1 MNSRKAE
8 AHLAKQA
15 PVQLDAQLIAQW
27 ARRSA
32 TQLREQS
39 QAINALNVFPIPDS
53 DTGSNMAH
61 TMATAVAAVDALE
74 GDPSTSEVT
83 IALATGAVRGARGN
97 SGLVLSQMLRALAE
111 NASQGPIDG
120 LAVADTLSQSVGFVR
135 TAISTPVEG
144 TVISVLAAAAAAAHD
159 GDPQLVGVATRAL
172 SAAEEALAETPNQLA
187 VLAEAGVVDAGGQG
201 LVVILQA
208 LVDVLDGAGSTSD
221 ALTPDHAR
229 TQQEVE
235 VMFFFEGNLDAL
247 RELLETYGNSVIV
260 GPLSPEAGTA
270 HVHTDQ
276 AGEVIEKAFGLGTV
290 TELRIEVLPTGGEPA
305 ALGTQSTPAKVPRQH
320 STDSRAPSIVA
331 LTPTGGVA
339 QLFEAA
345 GAVAVAS
352 PNSTTL
358 KDAMGELGN
367 GPVAVLTNGQDVAA
381 LQGLDGTREIDII
394 DTKSLVGGLAALAV
408 NDPTVDW
415 DDNVEEMI
423 DAVDAQR
430 YANCPPESMVETLSD
445 MLADGGEL
453 VTLLWSRPATDQE
466 TIDHLKATFAE
477 LYPDVQID
485 DHRIELL
492 GSDSDPRLVQIGVE

>member
-1 MNSRKAE
+1 MAE
-8 AHLAKQA
+8 AQPAHQA
-15 PVQLDAQLIAQW
+15 PAQLDARVVAQW
-27 ARRSA
+27 ARLSA
-32 TQLREQS
+32 SRLREQS

-61 TMATAVAAVDALE
+61 TMTTAVSAVDALE
-74 GDPSTSEVT
+74 EGASLPEVT

-97 SGLVLSQMLRALAE
+97 SGLVLSQVMRALAE
-111 NASQGPIDG
+111 AASQGHIDG
-120 LAVADTLSQSVGFVR
+120 PAVADTLSQSVGFVR

-144 TVISVLAAAAAAAHD
+144 TVISVLDAAATAAHEAEPNLAD
-159 GDPQLVGVATRAL
+159 VATRAL
-172 SAAEEALAETPNQLA
+172 HAAEGALANTPNQLP

-208 LVDVLDGAGSTSD
+208 LVDVLDGAGLIED
-221 ALTPDHAR
+221 APTPDHER

-247 RELLETYGNSVIV
+247 RELLEAHGNSVIV
-260 GPLSPEAGTA
+260 GPLSPESGTA
-270 HVHTDQ
+270 HVHTNR
-276 AGEVIEKAFGLGTV
+276 AGEVIEKAFALGTV
-290 TELRIEVLPTGGEPA
+290 TDLRIEVLPADGEAVESGKP
-305 ALGTQSTPAKVPRQH
+305 STPAPAGAQA
-320 STDSRAPSIVA
+320 RAEDQGPFIVA

-352 PNSTTL
+352 PNNKTL
-358 KDAMGELGN
+358 GEAVQGLGA
-367 GPVAVLTNGQDVAA
+367 GPIAVLTNGQDVAA
-381 LQGLDGTREIDII
+381 LQGLDGTREVDII

-423 DAVDAQR
+423 DAVEAQR
-430 YANCPPESMVETLSD
+430 FATCPPDTMVDTLSA

-453 VTLLWSRPATDQE
+453 VTLLWSAPATDQAAIE
-466 TIDHLKATFAE
+466 GLKATFAE

-485 DHRIELL
+485 DHHIELQ
-492 GSDSDPRLVQIGVE
+492 GNDHDPCLVQIGVE

>member
-1 MNSRKAE
+1 MAE
-8 AHLAKQA
+8 AQPVNQA
-15 PVQLDAQLIAQW
+15 PAQLDAQVVAQW
-27 ARRSA
+27 ARHSA
-32 TQLREQS
+32 SQLRENC

-61 TMATAVAAVDALE
+61 TMATAVAAVDALPE
-74 GDPSTSEVT
+74 GATLSEIT

-97 SGLVLSQMLRALAE
+97 SGLVLSQVMRALAE
-111 NASQGPIDG
+111 SASKGHIDG
-120 LAVADTLSQSVGFVR
+120 PAVADTLSQSVGFVR
-135 TAISTPVEG
+135 AAISSPVEG
-144 TVISVLAAAAAAAHD
+144 TVITVLDAAAAAAHN
-159 GDPQLVGVATRAL
+159 GDMQLSAVASRAL
-172 SAAEEALAETPNQLA
+172 HAAEQALADTPNQLP
-187 VLAEAGVVDAGGQG
+187 VLAEAGVVDAGGRG

-208 LVDVLDGAGSTSD
+208 LVDVLEGAGFTED
-221 ALTPDHAR
+221 ATTPDHDR

-247 RELLETYGNSVIV
+247 RELLEAHGNSVIV
-260 GPLSPEAGTA
+260 GPLAPEAGTA

-276 AGEVIEKAFGLGTV
+276 AGPVIQRAFELGTV
-290 TELRIEVLPTGGEPA
+290 TDLRIEVLPADGEASHPGIQGAPA
-305 ALGTQSTPAKVPRQH
+305 PTTSQPKAENHGPF
-320 STDSRAPSIVA
+320 IVA

-352 PNSTTL
+352 PNNKTL
-358 KDAMGELGN
+358 GEAMRNLGS
-367 GPVAVLTNGQDVAA
+367 GPVAVLTNGQDMSV
-381 LQGLDGTREIDII
+381 LRGLDGAREIDII

-408 NDPTVDW
+408 NDPGVDW

-430 YANCPPESMVETLSD
+430 YATCPPEGMVDTLSS

-453 VTLLWSRPATDQE
+453 VTLLWSAPATDQA
-466 TIDHLKATFAE
+466 TIEGLKATFAE

-485 DHRIELL
+485 DHRIELQ
-492 GSDSDPRLVQIGVE
+492 GNDYDPRLVQIGVE